1 MKKSKMIGF
10 RFFKG
15 VLGIFFLIFFRPK
28 IIDKKNIPKDGG
40 VILAGNHRHIFDPC
54 MPILSTKRPVHYMA
68 KKEYFD
74 GKFAWFFKATGCIPV
89 DRSKKDEHAT
99 HDALEVLNEGHALG
113 LFPEGTRNGL
123 KEERAKELYEK
134 YWNKMKK

>member
-40 VILAGNHRHIFDPC
+40 VILA
-54 MPILSTKRPVHYMA
+54 
-68 KKEYFD
+68 
-74 GKFAWFFKATGCIPV
+74 
-89 DRSKKDEHAT
+89 
-99 HDALEVLNEGHALG
+99 
-113 LFPEGTRNGL
+113 
-123 KEERAKELYEK
+123 
-134 YWNKMKK
+134 